1 MDNKNYICMMC
12 NKCFRSN
19 YELNRHKNKKI
30 KCVSNKYKLED
41 IDNLKVLINIIQI
54 KDDELFQKKVQ
65 IDNQNNKILLLEKQI
80 EQIMNITKN
89 KMEKEKT
96 NRTTNNVNKGTI
108 NNINI
113 TLSYGKEATDHI
125 TNKQYNTIFKRSNKS
140 VPYLVLLKHFDV
152 DKPENH
158 NVYISNMRDEYAHIF
173 TGDKWAVDDKE
184 YILHQLYI
192 DNLEFLM
199 EKYDDMKKKEELS
212 EISIKKFDLFI
223 EKRENKDVVAN
234 VKKDIKKVLYNN
246 RNIVI

>member
-1 MDNKNYICMMC
+1 
-12 NKCFRSN
+12 
-19 YELNRHKNKKI
+19 
-30 KCVSNKYKLED
+30 
-41 IDNLKVLINIIQI
+41 
-54 KDDELFQKKVQ
+54 
-65 IDNQNNKILLLEKQI
+65 LEKQI

-89 KMEKEKT
+89 KIAKEKT
-96 NRTTNNVNKGTI
+96 NKITNNVNRGTI

-113 TLSYGKEATDHI
+113 TLSYGKETTDHI

-140 VPYLVLLKHFDV
+140 VPYLVLLKHFDI

-173 TGDKWAVDDKE
+173 TGDKWTVDDKE
-184 YILHQLYI
+184 YILHQLYV

-199 EKYDDMKKKEELS
+199 DKYDDMKKKEELS

-223 EKRENKDVVAN
+223 EKHKNKDTIAN

-246 RNIVI
+246 RNIII